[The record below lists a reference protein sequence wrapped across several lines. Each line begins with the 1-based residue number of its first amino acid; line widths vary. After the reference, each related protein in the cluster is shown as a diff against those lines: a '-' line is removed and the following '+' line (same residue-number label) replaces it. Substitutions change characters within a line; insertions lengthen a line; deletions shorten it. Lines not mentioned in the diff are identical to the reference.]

1 MQAVAVLVGTAAVS
15 YIAVAIAKRWA
26 MANQIMD
33 MPNARSS
40 HSRPMP
46 RAGGVG
52 IVLTFCV
59 AFLVIASVSEVNWPS
74 MLVVLASGL
83 GVAAV
88 GLVDD
93 LRGLPA
99 RVRFGVHVLAAI
111 AAVAAGARID
121 VLAGFSLGLAGPAL
135 SVLWIVAVTNIYN
148 FMDGIDGIASGVAV
162 LAGVGLAVFSFFHGD
177 LPLVLVSSA
186 LAGSALGFLVHN
198 FPPASVFMGDVGS
211 GFIGFVLAVLVL
223 LIGSSSP
230 QGNATVPASFVLA
243 PFLLD
248 ATLTL
253 ARRVARGER
262 WYEAHRSHY
271 YQRLIILGY
280 SHRVVSLLY
289 YGLTVIAIGGS
300 IAHVLGPGA
309 WGVGLLLA
317 SAAPFFV
324 LVIAVP
330 RLESRGI
337 RPRASHS

>member
-1 MQAVAVLVGTAAVS
+1 
-15 YIAVAIAKRWA
+15 

-33 MPNARSS
+33 IPNARSS

-52 IVLTFCV
+52 IVVTFCV
-59 AFLVIASVSEVNWPS
+59 AALAIASISDIGWPPILVI
-74 MLVVLASGL
+74 LASAM

-99 RVRFGVHVLAAI
+99 RVRLAAHVLAAI
-111 AAVAAGARID
+111 AAVMAGARID
-121 VLAGFSLGLAGPAL
+121 LVAGFSLGLAGPAL

-148 FMDGIDGIASGVAV
+148 FMDGIDGLAAGVAV
-162 LAGVGLAVFSFFHGD
+162 LAGIGLAVLGSLHGD
-177 LPLVLVSSA
+177 LLLVLVSSA

-211 GFIGFVLAVLVL
+211 GFIGFLLAVLAL

-230 QGNATVPASFVLA
+230 QGNATIPASFVLA

-271 YQRLIILGY
+271 YQRLVILGY

-289 YGLTVIAIGGS
+289 YGLTVIVIVGS
-300 IAHVLGPGA
+300 IAYVLEPGA
-309 WGVGLLLA
+309 WGEALLLV
-317 SAAPFFV
+317 SLAPLFV
-324 LVIAVP
+324 LLIAVP
-330 RLESRGI
+330 RLESRAAH
-337 RPRASHS
+337 PRASHG